1 MFGWLGW
8 KTGWPLWRAY
18 RRNQYLKEDVEE
30 IFEGIAETRKQL
42 LFHWTEENWS
52 LLEKMEQQLSSTEE
66 KNDENLERLF
76 SSYLKRGQDFSELFL
91 LDMNGRLLHIQL
103 IVSISALPMQG
114 DPLASLDWKNQ
125 KGKELPIWSICRST
139 DFENWAK
146 HI

>member
-91 LDMNGRLLHIQL
+91 LDERSVVTYSTYRQHIGTSYAGRSPCQPGLEEPKRERIAYMVHLQIH
-103 IVSISALPMQG
+103 
-114 DPLASLDWKNQ
+114 
-125 KGKELPIWSICRST
+125 
-139 DFENWAK
+139 
-146 HI
+146 